1 MEILLFQ
8 TKIENSRFRKM
19 DYQRHQYLVYPVPVS
34 GHLVVVANLSFL
46 DLLILKKGRKCFKPL
61 QYEQQ
66 EMKLQMKNSHELRGT
81 QFTFNFLRFKL

>member
-8 TKIENSRFRKM
+8 TKIENSHFQM

-46 DLLILKKGRKCFKPL
+46 DLLILRRVENVSYL
-61 QYEQQ
+61 YS
-66 EMKLQMKNSHELRGT
+66 MNSKR
-81 QFTFNFLRFKL
+81 